1 MGAGTAFQYLEE
13 AAVKT
18 LISHWTLALSLFA
31 ALGLNAC
38 GGGGDTLVGAS
49 ETSAQT
55 AFPDETAN
63 EKSAGPPPD
72 STSTTEQAPQAG
84 NFLAEAGT
92 GTIKWN
98 PGHYVTFAS
107 DTTDDEIDA
116 RLEEIRSLP
125 FKGIVV
131 RAFWKQLEPRKDVYN
146 FRRIDRHLSLAAAEG
161 KRFFLLLSTRNFRS
175 GVVAPDYLRAPLF
188 DGGVYQFRSFK
199 DTVGENITLWDDNVR
214 NRLALLIKA
223 LARRYDGHPYF
234 EGIILSETSFGQ
246 PISDVSDEKRA
257 AYYSNLLRIDT
268 ATRAAFSRTVVI
280 QFINFP
286 HQRTGALV
294 NNMLRQGIGF
304 GAPDVFLADEDHE
317 KYVYPYNDMVQGR
330 IPIGMQIES
339 DSYIHRC
346 VGCAFDPAPV
356 KDLYIFAR
364 DRLHSNYVFW
374 EYVQKPWYDAWT
386 KVKALVRSPEFP
398 GDPAGGLVT
407 ACPRRYAACVSDGR

>member
-1 MGAGTAFQYLEE
+1 MSNA
-13 AAVKT
+13 
-18 LISHWTLALSLFA
+18 SRRLAQGLPLLFSILLA
-31 ALGLNAC
+31 AC
-38 GGGGDTLVGAS
+38 GGGGTEEQNPLSTPQAAISTMESGD
-49 ETSAQT
+49 SAPAARLQ
-55 AFPDETAN
+55 
-63 EKSAGPPPD
+63 AGPMPD
-72 STSTTEQAPQAG
+72 VNAAG
-84 NFLAEAGT
+84 PEAGT

-98 PGHYVTFAS
+98 PGHYVTFSS

-116 RLEEIRSLP
+116 RLEEIRDLP

-146 FRRIDRHLSLAAAEG
+146 FRRIDRHLNLAASEG

-188 DGGVYQFRSFK
+188 DGGVYQFSSIKGTR
-199 DTVGENITLWDDNVR
+199 GENITLWDANVR

-234 EGIILSETSFGQ
+234 EGIILSETAFGQ
-246 PISDVSDEKRA
+246 PVSEISEEKRT

-268 ATRAAFSRTVVI
+268 ATRAAFTRTVVI

-294 NNMLRQGIGF
+294 ENMLNKGIGF
-304 GAPDVFLADEDHE
+304 GSPDVFLEDEDHE
-317 KYVYPYNDMVQGR
+317 KYVYPYNDRVQRR

-346 VGCAFDPAPV
+346 VDCPFEPAPV
-356 KDLYIFAR
+356 KDLYLFAR

-374 EYVQKPWYDAWT
+374 EYVQEPWYDAWT
-386 KVKALVRSPEFP
+386 KVKALFRSPDFP
-398 GDPAGGLVT
+398 AADPAGGLAT
-407 ACPRRYAACVSDGR
+407 ACPRRYAACVSNGP